1 MAAAQ
6 VNQMAARRAGNPCLC
21 QMPIERQCPTQD
33 GRLGVGLSSYWCRAT
48 MHAIH
53 RDTSAAARW
62 PISEATTYRALSSHR
77 HGTRSTSH
85 ATNTE
90 CQGVV
95 VTGACCAMHEAAAG
109 SRIHWSQKQNG
120 LHQNYQACNPCALPP
135 PRGEPHRRL
144 DLVPRCRPRQPQ
156 LSSAG
161 TDALPPNFSAI
172 ASCASLSHHVGWPQP
187 AKRSLED
194 VRRVYDMHA
203 CQC

>member
-1 MAAAQ
+1 MLLSMAAAQ

-21 QMPIERQCPTQD
+21 QMPIKRQSPTQD
-33 GRLGVGLSSYWCRAT
+33 RRLGVGLSSYWWRAT

-120 LHQNYQACNPCALPP
+120 LHQNYQVCNPCALPP

-144 DLVPRCRPRQPQ
+144 DLVPRCRPRRPQ
-156 LSSAG
+156 LSSSRHRPPS
-161 TDALPPNFSAI
+161 TELLRHRILRKPLPPHR
-172 ASCASLSHHVGWPQP
+172 LTPT
-187 AKRSLED
+187 
-194 VRRVYDMHA
+194 
-203 CQC
+203 CQTVTCRFA